1 MDKLLLIYKLVYFWN
16 LKHNALDR
24 KVGIIGG
31 GQLGKMILDE
41 ASKIG
46 LSMSIL
52 DPSSESPCCKSSN
65 NFVQGDFND
74 YDTVIN
80 FGEKHDLISY
90 EIEHINIDALDTLV
104 KKGIEVQPSP
114 KILRII
120 QDKNLQKSFFK
131 KNNFPTSNFRFFKS
145 KNEFINALKKK
156 NLNFPCVWKKT
167 RFGYDGFGVKVLR
180 SFNDLA
186 EIADSEMIIEDF
198 VPFTKELSVIVA
210 VNKNGELKTF
220 ETVEMEFNSNSNQVE
235 FVISPANISEKINLH
250 AKKIA
255 SDLAKKMNLIGLL
268 AVEMFLTND
277 GEILIN
283 EIAPR
288 PHNSGHFSID
298 ACLTSQFKQHINSI
312 MNLKLGETSHEGCA
326 IMINLVGE
334 KSHTG
339 KVKYENID
347 LIKDQKDVFVHLYG
361 KKITRPNRKMGH
373 VTVICDNFV
382 KAYKKAKEIKEIIK
396 VKSY

>member
-1 MDKLLLIYKLVYFWN
+1 MDLKLYT
-16 LKHNALDR
+16 LDR
-24 KVGIIGG
+24 KIGIIGG

-41 ASKIG
+41 TNKMG
-46 LSMSIL
+46 LSLSIL
-52 DPSSESPCCKSSN
+52 DPSSESPCCKLSSN
-65 NFVQGDFND
+65 FVKGDFND
-74 YDTVIN
+74 YDTVTN

-90 EIEHINIDALDTLV
+90 EIEHINIDALDALV

-114 KILRII
+114 EILRII
-120 QDKNLQKSFFK
+120 QDKNLQKTFFK
-131 KNNFPTSNFRFFKS
+131 KNNFPTSNFTFFKS
-145 KNEFINALKKK
+145 KKEFINSFKKK
-156 NLNFPCVWKKT
+156 NLDFPCVWKKT
-167 RFGYDGFGVKVLR
+167 RYGYDGFGVKVLK
-180 SFNDLA
+180 SMNDLS
-186 EIADSEMIIEDF
+186 ELIDSEMIIEDF

-210 VNKNGELKTF
+210 MNKNGDLKAF

-235 FVISPANISEKINLH
+235 FVISPANISEKTNLN
-250 AKKIA
+250 AKKMA
-255 SDLAKKMNLIGLL
+255 CDLAKKLNLVGLL

-298 ACLTSQFKQHINSI
+298 ACPTSQFKQHINSI
-312 MNLKLGETSHEGCA
+312 MNLNLGETSHKGCA

-334 KSHTG
+334 KSSNG

-347 LIKDQKDVFVHLYG
+347 LIRNQKGVFIHLYG

-373 VTVICDNFV
+373 VTVICDNFTT
-382 KAYKKAKEIKEIIK
+382 AYKKAKKIKDIIK